1 MLPGIRPFPQLGL
14 LVPSAEV
21 ETLRVTLTLLQ
32 RLVSWVTVEKR
43 LSSYSEE
50 GLESVVSAMFHGVL
64 EASDDKP

>member
-1 MLPGIRPFPQLGL
+1 MLPGIRPFPQLCL

-21 ETLRVTLTLLQ
+21 EALRVTLTLLQ